1 MTNSNRVKYPRTLHM
16 PFSRGVT
23 SDDKMLSYDK
33 LYELYSGKQVLIT
46 EKLDG
51 ECTTLY
57 KDYSHARSLDSNHH
71 PSRDWVK
78 RFHSEIAHNIP
89 EGWRVCGENVFAKHS
104 ISYDNLDSYFYGFS
118 IWDENNNCLSTDETE
133 EWFQLLGIVHAP
145 ILSYCILYGNWVD
158 GIQDLAEV
166 VVENGKEGIVMRNR
180 ESFHYNDFK
189 HNVVKYVREN
199 HVQTS
204 DHWAHQT
211 VIPNKLKDK

>member
-1 MTNSNRVKYPRTLHM
+1 M

-33 LYELYSGKQVLIT
+33 LYELYSGKQVLVT

-89 EGWRVCGENVFAKHS
+89 EGWRVCGENVFAKH
-104 ISYDNLDSYFYGFS
+104 N
-118 IWDENNNCLSTDETE
+118 
-133 EWFQLLGIVHAP
+133 
-145 ILSYCILYGNWVD
+145 
-158 GIQDLAEV
+158 
-166 VVENGKEGIVMRNR
+166 
-180 ESFHYNDFK
+180 
-189 HNVVKYVREN
+189 
-199 HVQTS
+199 
-204 DHWAHQT
+204 
-211 VIPNKLKDK
+211 

>member
-1 MTNSNRVKYPRTLHM
+1 M

-118 IWDENNNCLSTDETE
+118 MWDENNNCLSTDETE

-158 GIQDLAEV
+158 SIQDLAEV

-189 HNVVKYVREN
+189 NNVVKYVREN

>member
-1 MTNSNRVKYPRTLHM
+1 M
-16 PFSRGVT
+16 PFSRGVS

-57 KDYSHARSLDSNHH
+57 KDYSHARSLDSRHH

-158 GIQDLAEV
+158 SIQDLAEV
-166 VVENGKEGIVMRNR
+166 VVGNGREGIVMRNR
-180 ESFHYNDFK
+180 ESFHYDDFK
-189 HNVVKYVREN
+189 NNVVKYVREN

-204 DHWAHQT
+204 DHWANQT

>member
-1 MTNSNRVKYPRTLHM
+1 M

-118 IWDENNNCLSTDETE
+118 MWDENNNCLSTDETE

-145 ILSYCILYGNWVD
+145 ILSYCILHGNWVD
-158 GIQDLAEV
+158 IIQDLAEV
-166 VVENGKEGIVMRNR
+166 VVENGREGIVMRNR

-189 HNVVKYVREN
+189 NNVVKYVREN
-199 HVQTS
+199 HVQTD

>member
-1 MTNSNRVKYPRTLHM
+1 MVSSK
-16 PFSRGVT
+16 
-23 SDDKMLSYDK
+23 
-33 LYELYSGKQVLIT
+33 I
-46 EKLDG
+46 
-51 ECTTLY
+51 
-57 KDYSHARSLDSNHH
+57 
-71 PSRDWVK
+71 
-78 RFHSEIAHNIP
+78 
-89 EGWRVCGENVFAKHS
+89 

-158 GIQDLAEV
+158 SIQDLAEV
-166 VVENGKEGIVMRNR
+166 VVENGREGIVMRNR

-189 HNVVKYVREN
+189 NNVIKYVREN

>member
-16 PFSRGVT
+16 PFSRGVS

-166 VVENGKEGIVMRNR
+166 VVENGREGIVMRNR